1 MTPLYF
7 IHGMW
12 STPAVWDGLR
22 EHFLSQGIAS
32 HAPALP
38 LHDRR
43 RDEPPPPGIEK
54 LGLQDYIDFLVADVS
69 RLPVAPVIVGHSL
82 GGFLAQ
88 AVAAQVQPAGLV
100 CLSPA
105 ASSATTAITADS
117 IKSVWPIVRRWG
129 WWKHATMVDPDTAR
143 WGIFNNVPADIAD
156 AEIDAL
162 VWDSGRAMADL
173 GFPWATRNGA
183 AKVDYARLAM
193 PSLVIVG
200 AEDRITPPV
209 VARGTARRLTGVVD
223 YHELTGTGHWL
234 FHEPVVDRVAALIDA
249 WLPGVPAKG

>member
-1 MTPLYF
+1 
-7 IHGMW
+7 MW

-22 EHFLSQGIAS
+22 EHFLSRGIAS

-38 LHDRR
+38 MHDRR
-43 RDEPPPPGIEK
+43 RDEPPPPGIEA

-69 RLPVAPVIVGHSL
+69 RLPQAPVIVGHSL

-105 ASSATTAITADS
+105 ATSATTALSLDS
-117 IKSVWPIVRRWG
+117 IRSTWPMIRRWG
-129 WWKHATMVDPDTAR
+129 WWKHATLPDRETAR
-143 WGIFNNVPADIAD
+143 WSIYNNVPADIAD

-162 VWDSGRAMADL
+162 VWDSGRVMADL
-173 GFPWATRNGA
+173 GFPWATRNGS
-183 AKVDYARLAM
+183 AKVDYGRLAM
-193 PSLVIVG
+193 PALVVVG

-209 VARGTARRLTGVVD
+209 IARATARNLAGIVD
-223 YHELTGTGHWL
+223 YHELPGTGHWL
-234 FHEPVVDRVAALIDA
+234 FHEPVVSRVAALIEA
-249 WLPGVPAKG
+249 WLTGVPTKA